1 MATMSIRGLR
11 AGYGRV
17 QVLHGIDLTLK
28 PGELTCVLGAN
39 GAGKTT
45 LAKTI
50 SGALRA
56 QGGEICLDG
65 APVTSW
71 SPERRARRGVVL
83 VPQGRCVFANLT
95 VAQNLEVARFAAG
108 RRRTDASRLAIELF
122 PRLAQLRGRKAGVL
136 SGGEQQMLAI
146 ARGLAAEPEVLVL
159 DEPSLGCAPVIV
171 EALYE
176 AISAV
181 TLLRMAILLIEQVA
195 EHALSVAN
203 EVVVLRG
210 GEIADR
216 GTARDFTSGDR
227 LTSHYLGG

>member
-1 MATMSIRGLR
+1 MSIQGLQ

-28 PGELTCVLGAN
+28 PGELTCVLGPN

-45 LAKTI
+45 LAKAI

-56 QGGEICLDG
+56 RDGEIRLDG
-65 APVTSW
+65 APITSW
-71 SPERRARRGVVL
+71 SPERRSRHGVVL

-95 VAQNLEVARFAAG
+95 VAQNLEVARFAA
-108 RRRTDASRLAIELF
+108 RKRRTDASGLAVDLF
-122 PRLAQLRGRKAGVL
+122 PRLAQLRDRKAGVL

-176 AISAV
+176 AIRVV
-181 TLLRMAILLIEQVA
+181 TRLRMAILLIEQVA
-195 EHALSVAN
+195 EHALSVADD
-203 EVVVLRG
+203 VVVLRG
-210 GEIADR
+210 GEIVDR
-216 GTARDFTSGDR
+216 GTAGEFTSGGR
-227 LTSHYLGG
+227 LSGHYLGA

>member
-1 MATMSIRGLR
+1 MSIRGLH

-45 LAKTI
+45 LAKAI

-56 QGGEICLDG
+56 QDGEIRLDG
-65 APVTSW
+65 APITSW
-71 SPERRARRGVVL
+71 SPERRSRHGVVL

-95 VAQNLEVARFAAG
+95 VAQNLEVARFAA
-108 RRRTDASRLAIELF
+108 RKRRTDASGLAAELF
-122 PRLAQLRGRKAGVL
+122 PRLAQLRDRKAGVL

-176 AISAV
+176 AIRVV
-181 TLLRMAILLIEQVA
+181 TRLRMAILLIEQVA
-195 EHALSVAN
+195 EHALSVADD
-203 EVVVLRG
+203 VVVLRG
-210 GEIADR
+210 GEIVDR
-216 GTARDFTSGDR
+216 GTAADFTSGGR
-227 LTSHYLGG
+227 LSSHYLGD

>member
-1 MATMSIRGLR
+1 
-11 AGYGRV
+11 
-17 QVLHGIDLTLK
+17 
-28 PGELTCVLGAN
+28 
-39 GAGKTT
+39 
-45 LAKTI
+45 
-50 SGALRA
+50 
-56 QGGEICLDG
+56 
-65 APVTSW
+65 
-71 SPERRARRGVVL
+71 VL

-95 VAQNLEVARFAAG
+95 VAQNLDVARFAAR

-122 PRLAQLRGRKAGVL
+122 PRLTQLRGRKAGVL

-176 AISAV
+176 AIRAV
-181 TLLRMAILLIEQVA
+181 TRLRMAILLIEQVA

-210 GEIADR
+210 GVIVDR
-216 GTARDFTSGDR
+216 GPAGDFTSGNR
-227 LTSHYLGG
+227 LSSHYLGA

>member
-1 MATMSIRGLR
+1 MSIRGLQ

-56 QGGEICLDG
+56 QDGEICLDG

-195 EHALSVAN
+195 EHALSVAD

>member
-1 MATMSIRGLR
+1 MTTMSIHGLH

-17 QVLHGIDLTLK
+17 QVLHGIDLTLR

-45 LAKTI
+45 LAKAI

-56 QGGEICLDG
+56 QDGEIRLDG
-65 APVTSW
+65 APITSW
-71 SPERRARRGVVL
+71 SPERRSRRGVIL

-95 VAQNLEVARFAAG
+95 VAQNLEVARFAAR

-122 PRLAQLRGRKAGVL
+122 PKLAQLRDRKAGVL

-171 EALYE
+171 EVLYE
-176 AISAV
+176 AIRAV
-181 TLLRMAILLIEQVA
+181 TRLRMAILLIEQVA

-203 EVVVLRG
+203 DVVVLRG
-210 GEIADR
+210 GVVVDR
-216 GTARDFTSGDR
+216 GPAGDFTSGDR
-227 LTSHYLGG
+227 LSGHYLGA